1 MSRTVGQ
8 LFKRELKHIKCTV
21 KREFADLVV
30 GEQIK
35 VLRLGHNESILNAC
49 QTKFTTEEVLIL
61 ENENRGQKLFPTIVN
76 NISHSITNIDNY
88 NNKIDEVNQEFL
100 AVKTES
106 TESTE
111 SILHEISEVE
121 NSISIASDALKP
133 SGSQEKTSKADGDSG
148 GVFRIKYDTKI
159 IISCLLII
167 FIFCKNQLIE

>member
-1 MSRTVGQ
+1 VGQ

-21 KREFADLVV
+21 KREFADFVV

-35 VLRLGHNESILNAC
+35 VLRLGHNESVLNAC
-49 QTKFTTEEVLIL
+49 QTKLMTEEVLIP
-61 ENENRGQKLFPTIVN
+61 ENENRGQKLFPAVVN
-76 NISHSITNIDNY
+76 NISHSITNIDNNN

-100 AVKTES
+100 AVKTDF

-121 NSISIASDALKP
+121 NSISIANDALKP
-133 SGSQEKTSKADGDSG
+133 SGSQEKNSKADGDSG

>member
-1 MSRTVGQ
+1 VGQ
-8 LFKRELKHIKCTV
+8 LFKRELKLIKCTV
-21 KREFADLVV
+21 KREFADLAV

-35 VLRLGHNESILNAC
+35 VLRLGHNESIINAC
-49 QTKFTTEEVLIL
+49 RSKLTTQQVLIP
-61 ENENRGQKLFPTIVN
+61 ENENRGQNLFPTIVN

-100 AVKTES
+100 AVKTDF

-121 NSISIASDALKP
+121 NSISIANDALKP
-133 SGSQEKTSKADGDSG
+133 SSSQKKSNKADGDSG

-159 IISCLLII
+159 IISSLLII